1 MGSDFK
7 TVALAIVLGG
17 AILVLLGP
25 PFLFHALRKF
35 RHRRGRRLRR
45 SAHRSHH

>member
-1 MGSDFK
+1 MESDPK
-7 TVALAIVLGG
+7 TILLGIVVVG

-25 PFLFHALRKF
+25 PFLIHAWRKL

-45 SAHRSHH
+45 SAHRGHR

>member
-1 MGSDFK
+1 MDSDPR
-7 TVALAIVLGG
+7 TIMLGILVGG

-25 PFLFHALRKF
+25 PFLVHAWRKL

-45 SAHRSHH
+45 SAHRRHP